1 MNRAVLRLKKSAFIV
16 LLFFCLLSC
25 AALFAAETQTELTA
39 EKPVTHVESR
49 SEAHGPGLFDFNL
62 GILISQTINFFVL
75 LFLLKKFLFVPIG
88 KVIDERR
95 DHLGRIKIAA
105 EAEHQK
111 ALEFKAVY
119 EEHLA
124 KIEAEMYAIKQQ
136 AILDANQK
144 VEEIIE
150 EARKKAE
157 RIVEKGELDIFM
169 ERQTAWASVR
179 EGVVQLT
186 LMAAE
191 KLVEESLDD
200 PMHRRLIQNTIE
212 RLENNLPDFRQ

>member
-1 MNRAVLRLKKSAFIV
+1 MNRAVLGSKKSAFIV
-16 LLFFCLLSC
+16 LLFFCLFSC
-25 AALFAAETQTELTA
+25 AALFAAETQAQLTA
-39 EKPVTHVESR
+39 EKPVIHAKSH
-49 SEAHGPGLFDFNL
+49 SEAQGPDLFDFNL

-75 LFLLKKFLFVPIG
+75 LFVLKRFLFVPIG

-105 EAEHQK
+105 EAEHK
-111 ALEFKAVY
+111 AALEFKAIY

-124 KIEAEMYAIKQQ
+124 NIEVEIYTIKQK

-200 PMHRRLIQNTIE
+200 PMHRKLIQNTIE